1 MNLISTNMTHIGQ
14 SINNPCL
21 FWYNDRI
28 GMVILTDIW
37 RNLYKSGM
45 DDNQLLI
52 HPEERE
58 KVKELFAS
66 FGYKVDFDK

>member
-1 MNLISTNMTHIGQ
+1 MAHIGQ

-28 GMVILTDIW
+28 GMVILEDIW
-37 RNLYKSGM
+37 RNLYKSPM

-52 HPEERE
+52 HTEE
-58 KVKELFAS
+58 KQKAKELFAA
-66 FGYKVDFDK
+66 FGYKVDFE

>member
-1 MNLISTNMTHIGQ
+1 MAHIGRAT
-14 SINNPCL
+14 NNPSL

-37 RNLYKSGM
+37 RNLHKSSM
-45 DDNQLLI
+45 DDNQLWI

-58 KVKELFAS
+58 KAKEQFAL
-66 FGYKVDFDK
+66 FGYHIEF

>member
-1 MNLISTNMTHIGQ
+1 MAHIGRAT
-14 SINNPCL
+14 NNPDL

-28 GMVILTDIW
+28 GMVIMVDIFHH
-37 RNLYKSGM
+37 LDKSPM
-45 DDNQLLI
+45 DDNQLWI

-58 KVKELFAS
+58 KAKELFAA

>member
-1 MNLISTNMTHIGQ
+1 MAHIGQ
-14 SINNPCL
+14 AINNPCL

-28 GMVILTDIW
+28 GMVILEDIW
-37 RNLYKSGM
+37 RNLYKSPM
-45 DDNQLLI
+45 DDNQLCI

-58 KVKELFAS
+58 KAKELFAA

>member
-1 MNLISTNMTHIGQ
+1 MAHIGQ
-14 SINNPCL
+14 ATNDSNL

-37 RNLYKSGM
+37 RNLRKSPM
-45 DDNQLLI
+45 DDNQLWI

-58 KVKELFAS
+58 KAKELFAA

>member
-1 MNLISTNMTHIGQ
+1 MAHIGQ

-28 GMVILTDIW
+28 GMVILEDIW
-37 RNLYKSGM
+37 RNLYKSQM

-52 HPEERE
+52 HPEERQ
-58 KVKELFAS
+58 KAKELFAS
-66 FGYKVDFDK
+66 FGYKVDFE

>member
-1 MNLISTNMTHIGQ
+1 MAHIGRAT
-14 SINNPCL
+14 NNPGL

-28 GMVILTDIW
+28 GMVILMDIW
-37 RNLYKSGM
+37 RNLYKSQM

-58 KVKELFAS
+58 KAKELFAA

>member
-1 MNLISTNMTHIGQ
+1 MAHIGQ

-28 GMVILTDIW
+28 GMVILEDIW
-37 RNLYKSGM
+37 RNLHKSPM

-52 HPEERE
+52 HHEE
-58 KVKELFAS
+58 KQKAKELFAA
-66 FGYKVDFDK
+66 FGYKVDFE